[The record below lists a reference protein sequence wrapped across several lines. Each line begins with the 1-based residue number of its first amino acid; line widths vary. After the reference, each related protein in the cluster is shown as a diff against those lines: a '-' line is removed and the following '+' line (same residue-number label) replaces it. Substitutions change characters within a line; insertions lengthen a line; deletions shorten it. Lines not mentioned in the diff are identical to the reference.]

1 MTKVDLITGFLGSGK
16 TTFIKEYARYL
27 VRQDKKVAIIASDYG
42 AINVDRMIL
51 AEELGDSCHLEMV
64 IGGDADCARRR
75 LKTKL
80 IAMAMNGYS
89 HVIIEPSG
97 IYDVDELYDMLY
109 EEPLERWY
117 EMGSVI
123 TIVEARICDSIS
135 EAAKYVLLSQVAK
148 AGTVIVSKLD
158 DSSSIEETKK
168 KTEELLGF
176 INEGLEEY
184 KCSRKVS
191 KLFVWEKG
199 KISDEEFKV
208 ISRSGYNS
216 GEMLRKPE
224 SFDGSFESLFFF
236 HVKTELKNLDQTIN
250 SLFND
255 KAAGDI
261 IRLKGFIQDESGEW
275 LEVNATRDDILINPI
290 SEGQDLFIVIGENLS
305 KEIISRYWEDSF
317 TI

>member
-27 VRQDKKVAIIASDYG
+27 VRQGKKVAIIASDYG

-80 IAMAMNGYS
+80 IAMAMNGYG

-109 EEPLERWY
+109 EEPLDRWY

-123 TIVEARICDSIS
+123 TIVEAGIYDSLS
-135 EAAKYVLLSQVAK
+135 EAGRYVLLSQVAK
-148 AGTVIVSKLD
+148 AGTVVLSKL
-158 DSSSIEETKK
+158 EESKGIAESGK
-168 KTEELLGF
+168 VEQLLGL

-184 KCSRKVS
+184 KCSRRVD
-191 KLFVWEKG
+191 KLFVWKQGCINDDDFGE
-199 KISDEEFKV
+199 

-216 GEMLRKPE
+216 GEMLRQPD
-224 SFDGSFESLFFF
+224 SFEGSFESLFFF
-236 HVKTELKNLDQTIN
+236 HVKTEFDSLDKTIK
-250 SLFND
+250 SLFEDEN
-255 KAAGDI
+255 AGNI
-261 IRLKGFIQDESGEW
+261 IRLKGFIQNEAGEW
-275 LEVNATRDDILINPI
+275 MEVNATKEDISIKPI
-290 SEGQDLFIVIGENLS
+290 SEGQDLFIVIGEKLS
-305 KEIISRYWEDSF
+305 KEIISNYWNDSF

>member
-123 TIVEARICDSIS
+123 TIVEAGICDSIS

-168 KTEELLGF
+168 KTDELLGF

-191 KLFVWEKG
+191 KLFVWE
-199 KISDEEFKV
+199 
-208 ISRSGYNS
+208 N
-216 GEMLRKPE
+216 
-224 SFDGSFESLFFF
+224 GSFESLFFF

-255 KAAGDI
+255 KAAGNI